1 MRVYNDPIFSA
12 VDASVTQTS
21 VAFPINQ
28 VIGYSAQFV
37 WTGTVAGTIK
47 IQVSDDPGTT
57 ASSPSQLPTHWTDY
71 SGSTISV
78 SGAGNGTFNVNDAF
92 YNWIRFVYTAASGT
106 GTMSGNLNTKG
117 I

>member
-1 MRVYNDPIFSA
+1 MRVNNDPIFTAS
-12 VDASVTQTS
+12 DASVTQTS
-21 VAFPINQ
+21 VAFPVNQ

-37 WTGTVAGTIK
+37 WTGSPVGTIK

-57 ASSPSQLPTHWTDY
+57 ASSPSQQPTHWTDY

-92 YNWIRFVYTAASGT
+92 YNWIRFVYTASSGSGT
-106 GTMSGNLNTKG
+106 ISGILNTKG